1 MTHLENFGN
10 RIKQRRLSLDMT
22 QTELAKLSGYTSRSS
37 INKIELGLIDIPQS
51 KIVAIAKALQ
61 CSPAY
66 LVGAEEQMQ
75 NKEIDELPKNAI
87 QANTI
92 IMPIIGS
99 IAAGYDFEAITDY
112 EGEIAVPTNLIRTG
126 NPSDYFVLRVNGD
139 SMYPKFIEG
148 DKVLVF
154 KTPSVDSGTISVI
167 GYNGYDATLKIVK
180 YKTGEDWLDLIPINP
195 EYPTKRIAGPDLEE
209 CRVYGKV
216 VYLFREI

>member
-1 MTHLENFGN
+1 MTIGEKIKLLRKENN
-10 RIKQRRLSLDMT
+10 MT
-22 QTELAKLSGYTSRSS
+22 QKELAEKCGYSS
-37 INKIELGLIDIPQS
+37 LTTINKIELGINNVPIS
-51 KIVAIAKALQ
+51 IIEKIAKIFNV
-61 CSPAY
+61 SPSY
-66 LVGAEEQMQ
+66 ILGWEDNQESQST
-75 NKEIDELPKNAI
+75 NKFIDELPKNAI

-112 EGEIAVPTNLIRTG
+112 EGEIAVPNNLIRTG
-126 NPSDYFVLRVNGD
+126 NPDDYFILRVNGD

-180 YKTGEDWLDLIPINP
+180 YKPGEDWLDLIPINP
-195 EYPTKRIAGPDLEE
+195 EYSTKRIAGPDLEE